1 MPVLK
6 AVLLFVGILLVLVG
20 LVWLGQG
27 LGLIPFTATPV
38 IMNLRPW
45 TYAGIA
51 VVIGGLAVILISR
64 RISGRR

>member
-1 MPVLK
+1 MPALK
-6 AVLLFVGILLVLVG
+6 AALLFVGILFSLVG

-27 LGLIPFTATPV
+27 LGLIPFTPTPR

-51 VVIGGLAVILISR
+51 LLIGGIVVILASR
-64 RISGRR
+64 RINRQR